1 RQDRRRARGGRPQ
14 PDPGHQRARRRGQLR
29 RLPVPWPAGR
39 AGPGDDP
46 DPLQR
51 RRRDRDLPP
60 GVLDRDAHQRGDR
73 SADRG
78 RGPQSRPDRRSD
90 VVGAAQPRR
99 RRSGAGMSAITKTAA
114 STSFV
119 STYEEVTRVRIE
131 DPGRFARHAAARKR
145 RTHHHTARGAV
156 GVGSRAQAMASRTEL
171 LDRMREALAVPGVDG
186 VLGTADI
193 LEDLL
198 VLGALEDKVVFA
210 SMNRGGLQGS
220 SWEIEDRFTA
230 YDAASIHASGFDGGK
245 MLTRIDLED
254 DRTPFILEAS
264 ANAVTDLARH
274 ELIAMVEPFMS
285 SRPGGPGTKVV
296 NDLSPE
302 AVIKSIHI
310 AQGLGATS
318 AYTWLKLPA
327 VDDMERVMDA
337 TTMPTLILGG
347 DPVDDD

>member
-1 RQDRRRARGGRPQ
+1 MTTSPTA
-14 PDPGHQRARRRGQLR
+14 
-29 RLPVPWPAGR
+29 
-39 AGPGDDP
+39 
-46 DPLQR
+46 
-51 RRRDRDLPP
+51 
-60 GVLDRDAHQRGDR
+60 
-73 SADRG
+73 
-78 RGPQSRPDRRSD
+78 
-90 VVGAAQPRR
+90 VGAD
-99 RRSGAGMSAITKTAA
+99 G
-114 STSFV
+114 FV
-119 STYEEVTRVRIE
+119 STYDEVTRVRIE
-131 DPGRFARHAAARKR
+131 DPGRFARLAAARKR
-145 RTHHHTARGAV
+145 RTVADTDGTMMIIAADHPARGAL
-156 GVGSRAQAMASRTEL
+156 GVGSRDQAMASRTEL

-198 VLGALEDKVVFA
+198 VMGALEDKVVFA
-210 SMNRGGLQGS
+210 SMNRGGLQGG

-230 YDAASIHASGFDGGK
+230 YDAATIKQAGFDGGK
-245 MLTRIDLED
+245 MLTRIDLDD
-254 DRTPFILEAS
+254 DRTSFILEAS

-318 AYTWLKLPA
+318 AFTWLKLPA
-327 VDDMERVMDA
+327 VEDMERVMDA

-347 DPVDDD
+347 DPVDDDPETIRASWGRALARPNVRGLVVGRTLLYPAGDDVTAAVSASVDMIRSASAS

>member
-1 RQDRRRARGGRPQ
+1 
-14 PDPGHQRARRRGQLR
+14 
-29 RLPVPWPAGR
+29 
-39 AGPGDDP
+39 
-46 DPLQR
+46 
-51 RRRDRDLPP
+51 
-60 GVLDRDAHQRGDR
+60 
-73 SADRG
+73 
-78 RGPQSRPDRRSD
+78 
-90 VVGAAQPRR
+90 
-99 RRSGAGMSAITKTAA
+99 MSATD
-114 STSFV
+114 FV
-119 STYEEVTRVRIE
+119 SSYDEVTRVRFE
-131 DPGRFARHAAARKR
+131 DPARFARLAATRRR
-145 RTHHHTARGAV
+145 RTVSDTDGTMMIIAADHPARGAL
-156 GVGSRAQAMASRTEL
+156 GVGSRPQAMASRTEL

-198 VLGALEDKVVFA
+198 VLGALEDKLVFA
-210 SMNRGGLQGS
+210 SMNRGGLQGG

-230 YDAASIHASGFDGGK
+230 YDAASIKAARFDGGK

-254 DRTPFILEAS
+254 DRTSFILEAS

-302 AVIKSIHI
+302 GVISSIHI

-337 TTMPTLILGG
+337 TTLPTLILGG
-347 DPVDDD
+347 DPVNDDPSTVRATWKRALDRPNVRGLVVGRTLLYPADDDVTAAVRASVDMIR